1 MMTFGRIQ
9 SKYIKIKI
17 NSDIYVLLNGTLF
30 ISDVVIL
37 IRSAFEDDGTYY
49 SQIFL
54 EEALYVKEKY
64 KIFKNIKMI
73 QK

>member
-1 MMTFGRIQ
+1 M
-9 SKYIKIKI
+9 
-17 NSDIYVLLNGTLF
+17 LLNGTLF

-54 EEALYVKEKY
+54 EEALYGKEKY

-73 QK
+73 

>member
-1 MMTFGRIQ
+1 MMTSGRIQ
-9 SKYIKIKI
+9 SKYIKITI

>member
-1 MMTFGRIQ
+1 M
-9 SKYIKIKI
+9 KIKI
-17 NSDIYVLLNGTLF
+17 NLDDALPLNRLSF
-30 ISDVVIL
+30 LSDVVIL